1 MKAEEFYLLW
11 KVVLMDLHLE
21 NENNV
26 KSSDMKSLLNGSA
39 LLAFSLWNDNETKAL
54 ADRYGAVELLD
65 KANLA
70 FDLIPAI
77 KRSAKQ

>member
-11 KVVLMDLHLE
+11 KVVLMALHLE

-39 LLAFSLWNDNETKAL
+39 LLAISLWNDNETKAL